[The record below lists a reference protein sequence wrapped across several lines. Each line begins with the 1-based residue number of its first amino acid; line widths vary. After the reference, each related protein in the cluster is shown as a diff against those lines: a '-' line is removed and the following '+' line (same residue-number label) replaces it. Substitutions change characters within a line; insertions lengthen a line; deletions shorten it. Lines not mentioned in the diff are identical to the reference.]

1 LNVILG
7 AMAENNQHDDVAAL
21 NFETAL
27 AELEKIVANLESGDT
42 ALEESIAKYERGEAL
57 KARCEAL
64 LKHAEARIEKIT
76 RGSDGKPT
84 GTEPLDM
91 D

>member
-1 LNVILG
+1 
-7 AMAENNQHDDVAAL
+7 MSDNNNADVAGL
-21 NFETAL
+21 SFEAAL

-57 KARCEAL
+57 KGRCEAL
-64 LKHAEARIEKIT
+64 LKEAEGRIEKIS
-76 RGSDGKPT
+76 RSADGTPV
-84 GTEPLDM
+84 GTEPLDV

>member
-1 LNVILG
+1 
-7 AMAENNQHDDVAAL
+7 MAEKNQHADVVAL

-42 ALEESIAKYERGEAL
+42 ALEDSIAKYERGEAL
-57 KARCEAL
+57 KSRCEDL
-64 LKHAEARIEKIT
+64 LKHAESRIEKIT
-76 RGSDGKPT
+76 RGPDGTPT
-84 GTEPLDM
+84 GTEPLDV

>member
-1 LNVILG
+1 
-7 AMAENNQHDDVAAL
+7 MAEKKQNADVAAL

-42 ALEESIAKYERGEAL
+42 ALEESIAKYERGETL

-76 RGSDGKPT
+76 RDPDGAAT
-84 GTEPLDM
+84 GTEPLDVN
-91 D
+91 

>member
-1 LNVILG
+1 LNVIPG
-7 AMAENNQHDDVAAL
+7 AMAEKDQNTDVATL

-57 KARCEAL
+57 KVRCEAL
-64 LKHAEARIEKIT
+64 LSHAEGRIEKIT
-76 RGSDGKPT
+76 RGPNGAAT
-84 GTEPLDM
+84 GAEPLDV